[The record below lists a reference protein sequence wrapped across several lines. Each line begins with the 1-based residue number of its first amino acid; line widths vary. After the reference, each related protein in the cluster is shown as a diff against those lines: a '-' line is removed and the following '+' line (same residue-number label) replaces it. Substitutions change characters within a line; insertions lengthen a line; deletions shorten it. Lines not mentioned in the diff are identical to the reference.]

1 MLKQHFYDD
10 NNYCHTYFFKKIALK
25 TESGGRYEHVEVDIL
40 LIPNSTAR
48 WMRQI
53 SGD

>member
-1 MLKQHFYDD
+1 MMIIIIATLTFL
-10 NNYCHTYFFKKIALK
+10 KKIALK